1 VGQDYDRD
9 GNCANR
15 EHQLVQPPFPG
26 PPRVLGRAA
35 VLPKGDSMI
44 QFQVPP
50 APCTTR
56 AHRAHTEQATAK
68 QQCVRF
74 VNAVR
79 SHFVDRRVR
88 KVVVR

>member
-1 VGQDYDRD
+1 
-9 GNCANR
+9 
-15 EHQLVQPPFPG
+15 
-26 PPRVLGRAA
+26 
-35 VLPKGDSMI
+35 MI